1 MTGNIILV
9 IIVLVITA
17 IVVHRILRAKRRRA
31 LRLRPLPDEWRQI
44 LEENIP
50 LYNRVPEELKPQLH
64 GLVHLFLNEKTFIG
78 CGGQEI
84 DESMKVIIAAQACIL
99 LLNRPTKVYPRLN
112 TIYVYPSSYI
122 VNEEQHEDGLIIEGK
137 EVRLGES
144 WHNGPVVLAWD
155 SIAHAAC
162 AVHRGQNVVIH
173 EFAHQL
179 DQEDGEMNGAPL
191 LNNLS
196 ARKAWAEV
204 FEDEYEKL
212 CEAVE
217 YHQYTILDDY
227 GTTDPAEFFAVVTE
241 AFFEKPGL
249 LHQYNPRLYEE
260 LETFYRL
267 DPASWQSNPSFI

>member
-1 MTGNIILV
+1 MTGNIILG
-9 IIVLVITA
+9 IIVLVA
-17 IVVHRILRAKRRRA
+17 VAVAARIIFGVKRRQA
-31 LRLRPLPDEWRQI
+31 LRLRPLSDAWRQI
-44 LEENIP
+44 IEENIA
-50 LYNRVPEELKPQLH
+50 LYNRLPEQLKPGLH
-64 GLVHLFLNEKTFIG
+64 GLIHLFLDEKTFIG

-84 DESMKVIIAAQACIL
+84 DESIKVTIAAQACIL

-122 VNEEQHEDGLIIEGK
+122 VDSKHHEGDLVIEGK
-137 EVRLGES
+137 DVRLGES

-162 AVHRGQNVVIH
+162 GVQQGHNVVIH

-191 LNNLS
+191 LNGLS
-196 ARKAWAEV
+196 ARKSWAAV
-204 FEDEYEKL
+204 FEEEYEKL
-212 CEAVE
+212 CDAQE

-227 GTTDPAEFFAVVTE
+227 GTTDPAEFFAVATE
-241 AFFEKPGL
+241 AFFEKPCL

-260 LETFYRL
+260 LEKYYKL
-267 DPASWQSNPSFI
+267 DPASWKSDSSF